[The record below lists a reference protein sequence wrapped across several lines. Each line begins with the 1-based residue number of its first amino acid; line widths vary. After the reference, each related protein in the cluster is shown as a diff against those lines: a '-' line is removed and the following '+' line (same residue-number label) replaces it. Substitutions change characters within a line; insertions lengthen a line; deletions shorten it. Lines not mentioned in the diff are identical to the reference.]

1 MSPAVPLFIL
11 SLPSSFSG
19 HLLEKK
25 FLSAIKE
32 SASQPSIQGKIFFIP
47 TFYVFPILR
56 LCRSKC
62 KPFTTAG
69 DDTSR
74 LWKRIYQEIV
84 KDSLK
89 RVQPTSSDP
98 MQAQKV
104 LIKISCQLFLPKI
117 NGGEE

>member
-1 MSPAVPLFIL
+1 MVFAAVPRVKCFCDMLGMCVCKD
-11 SLPSSFSG
+11 SEAKSVSSISPFFPFSG

-62 KPFTTAG
+62 KPFPTAG

-98 MQAQKV
+98 M
-104 LIKISCQLFLPKI
+104 
-117 NGGEE
+117 